1 MAFNM
6 MPMEPFDAASTANTA
21 QRWKKW
27 LNNFDLFVTAAAITD
42 DKQKRATLLYS
53 AGKGVQEIFATLDST
68 TTYKDAVDKLTAHF
82 TPCANIPYSRH
93 VFRETSQQSSE
104 TTLMFVTRL
113 RELAVDCDFGS
124 DIDGQIRDQVIE
136 RCVDKSLRVKYLTET
151 NITLSKILKMSQ
163 AYETA
168 HRHAEQYENNTNVNF
183 AQSKRVDRSQL
194 KCFNCGSKGHFASN
208 CRSRTKVN
216 QKSNKSSRQPESEEA
231 RSSYNSGPNR
241 HSSKRHKVRC
251 VDDENVDVE
260 ESEVEH
266 SSDEYCYAISNS
278 SQKIIVMV
286 NDQPVSMI
294 IDSGASC
301 NLITPEIAD
310 NLIRHGAKRVSKE
323 TKIWPYGSPPI
334 VSTYYLDATVNFREV
349 QTRAKLLVVDSNASS
364 LMGKSTA
371 EELGVLKIMVN
382 ALSNDELFS
391 AYPNVVNKKLGKLK
405 DCEVKLH
412 IDRTVPPVANK
423 HYRIPFHLRDK
434 VEEELQRLLRNDII
448 EEAHGPTEWLSSIV
462 VVPKSNSQDVRICV
476 DMRKP
481 NQAIV
486 RTRHITPTLDE
497 LIPVM
502 NNAKIFSKIDLRN
515 GYHQLLLHPESRYI
529 TTFSTHVGLFRYK
542 RLAFGINSAS
552 EIFQHVIWNL
562 IHDIPGA
569 RNISDDIIIFGENQ
583 RAHDKAVHAV
593 LKRLNDNGLT
603 INVPKCKF
611 STNEIDFFG
620 FKFSDKGLSADPKK
634 VEALKAFKSPEDA
647 KALRS
652 FIGMAT
658 YSSRFIQNYSVIT
671 APLRELLKKEVKWNW
686 TEKCEEAFQDVKK
699 QLSGDTV
706 MAFYDPKKKPTVVV
720 DGSPVGLGAI
730 LLQDNKPVAYASR
743 SLTDAETRYSQI
755 EREALAVVFGCEHF
769 RMYLAGCMFTIVT
782 DHKPLLSI
790 WKKVKP
796 PLRIERWGLRLLPF
810 KFDMVYQK
818 GEKNIADYLS
828 RNPSTMNSDARTLA
842 DEYVNFIANQ
852 SKPAAISMES
862 LVKATEEDK
871 LLQDVA
877 SLIKSNQWKQVHNN
891 PKLQPYK
898 NIHDELTIANNGIL
912 LRNARVIIPEKLQD
926 QVITIAHEGHQG
938 ITKTKSLM
946 RSKLWFPKMDDM
958 VERYVNSCHECAMN
972 TNTNNQ
978 VPLSMSE
985 LPGGPWMNISMDFCG
1000 PIPSGEYLFVIVDE
1014 YSRFPVVEIVNNLSA
1029 EKIIPVV
1036 DKVFSTFSYP
1046 VQVKTDNGTPFQSQQ
1061 WSDFCEFN
1069 NIHHRSITPLWP
1081 KGNAQAE
1088 NFNKPMLKAVRAAH
1102 HVRQSWKQ
1110 ALHTFLRMYRCT
1122 PHCTTS
1128 FSPHELLFTRP
1139 PRTKLPQIE
1148 KPDVNLDKVN
1158 QHDAKRKDIMKQYAD
1173 TKNHAKPCDIV
1184 VGDKVYMKHKKIN
1197 KWSTPYSSTIYNVVS
1212 IKGSMVTVCA
1222 DDERDYKTRNVSFF
1236 KKVQTYTCRVVPKQQ
1251 PPPPNNPAPIDQP
1264 QRPQRIK
1271 KPSVLLK
1278 DYVC

>member
-93 VFRETSQQSSE
+93 VFRQTSQQSSE

-124 DIDGQIRDQVIE
+124 DINGQIRDQVIE

-163 AYETA
+163 AHETA
-168 HRHAEQYENNTNVNF
+168 HRHAEQYENNANVNF

-349 QTRAKLLVVDSNASS
+349 QTRAKLVVVDSNASS

-405 DCEVKLH
+405 DCE
-412 IDRTVPPVANK
+412 
-423 HYRIPFHLRDK
+423 
-434 VEEELQRLLRNDII
+434 
-448 EEAHGPTEWLSSIV
+448 
-462 VVPKSNSQDVRICV
+462 
-476 DMRKP
+476 
-481 NQAIV
+481 
-486 RTRHITPTLDE
+486 
-497 LIPVM
+497 
-502 NNAKIFSKIDLRN
+502 
-515 GYHQLLLHPESRYI
+515 
-529 TTFSTHVGLFRYK
+529 
-542 RLAFGINSAS
+542 
-552 EIFQHVIWNL
+552 
-562 IHDIPGA
+562 
-569 RNISDDIIIFGENQ
+569 
-583 RAHDKAVHAV
+583 
-593 LKRLNDNGLT
+593 
-603 INVPKCKF
+603 
-611 STNEIDFFG
+611 
-620 FKFSDKGLSADPKK
+620 
-634 VEALKAFKSPEDA
+634 
-647 KALRS
+647 
-652 FIGMAT
+652 
-658 YSSRFIQNYSVIT
+658 
-671 APLRELLKKEVKWNW
+671 
-686 TEKCEEAFQDVKK
+686 
-699 QLSGDTV
+699 
-706 MAFYDPKKKPTVVV
+706 
-720 DGSPVGLGAI
+720 
-730 LLQDNKPVAYASR
+730 
-743 SLTDAETRYSQI
+743 
-755 EREALAVVFGCEHF
+755 
-769 RMYLAGCMFTIVT
+769 
-782 DHKPLLSI
+782 
-790 WKKVKP
+790 
-796 PLRIERWGLRLLPF
+796 
-810 KFDMVYQK
+810 
-818 GEKNIADYLS
+818 
-828 RNPSTMNSDARTLA
+828 
-842 DEYVNFIANQ
+842 VNFIANQ

-985 LPGGPWMNISMDFCG
+985 LPDGPWMNISMDFCG

-1148 KPDVNLDKVN
+1148 KPDVNHDKVN

>member
-1 MAFNM
+1 
-6 MPMEPFDAASTANTA
+6 MEPFDAASTANTA

-113 RELAVDCDFGS
+113 RELAVDWDLGS
-124 DIDGQIRDQVIE
+124 DINGQIRDQVIE

-163 AYETA
+163 AHETA
-168 HRHAEQYENNTNVNF
+168 HRHAEQYENNANVNF

-216 QKSNKSSRQPESEEA
+216 QKSNKSSRQPKSEEA

-286 NDQPVSMI
+286 NDEPVSMI

-423 HYRIPFHLRDK
+423 
-434 VEEELQRLLRNDII
+434 
-448 EEAHGPTEWLSSIV
+448 
-462 VVPKSNSQDVRICV
+462 
-476 DMRKP
+476 
-481 NQAIV
+481 
-486 RTRHITPTLDE
+486 
-497 LIPVM
+497 
-502 NNAKIFSKIDLRN
+502 
-515 GYHQLLLHPESRYI
+515 
-529 TTFSTHVGLFRYK
+529 
-542 RLAFGINSAS
+542 
-552 EIFQHVIWNL
+552 
-562 IHDIPGA
+562 
-569 RNISDDIIIFGENQ
+569 
-583 RAHDKAVHAV
+583 
-593 LKRLNDNGLT
+593 
-603 INVPKCKF
+603 
-611 STNEIDFFG
+611 
-620 FKFSDKGLSADPKK
+620 
-634 VEALKAFKSPEDA
+634 
-647 KALRS
+647 
-652 FIGMAT
+652 
-658 YSSRFIQNYSVIT
+658 
-671 APLRELLKKEVKWNW
+671 
-686 TEKCEEAFQDVKK
+686 
-699 QLSGDTV
+699 
-706 MAFYDPKKKPTVVV
+706 
-720 DGSPVGLGAI
+720 
-730 LLQDNKPVAYASR
+730 
-743 SLTDAETRYSQI
+743 
-755 EREALAVVFGCEHF
+755 
-769 RMYLAGCMFTIVT
+769 
-782 DHKPLLSI
+782 
-790 WKKVKP
+790 
-796 PLRIERWGLRLLPF
+796 
-810 KFDMVYQK
+810 
-818 GEKNIADYLS
+818 
-828 RNPSTMNSDARTLA
+828 
-842 DEYVNFIANQ
+842 
-852 SKPAAISMES
+852 
-862 LVKATEEDK
+862 
-871 LLQDVA
+871 
-877 SLIKSNQWKQVHNN
+877 
-891 PKLQPYK
+891 
-898 NIHDELTIANNGIL
+898 
-912 LRNARVIIPEKLQD
+912 
-926 QVITIAHEGHQG
+926 
-938 ITKTKSLM
+938 
-946 RSKLWFPKMDDM
+946 
-958 VERYVNSCHECAMN
+958 
-972 TNTNNQ
+972 
-978 VPLSMSE
+978 PLSMSE
-985 LPGGPWMNISMDFCG
+985 LPDGPWMNISMDFCG

-1036 DKVFSTFSYP
+1036 DKVFSTFSYQ

-1081 KGNAQAE
+1081 KGNAHFCTGRELQQAYVE
-1088 NFNKPMLKAVRAAH
+1088 
-1102 HVRQSWKQ
+1102 SS
-1110 ALHTFLRMYRCT
+1110 TSCT
-1122 PHCTTS
+1122 SRSPVVETS
-1128 FSPHELLFTRP
+1128 SPHIPANVPLHSPLYYILHP
-1139 PRTKLPQIE
+1139 P
-1148 KPDVNLDKVN
+1148 
-1158 QHDAKRKDIMKQYAD
+1158 
-1173 TKNHAKPCDIV
+1173 
-1184 VGDKVYMKHKKIN
+1184 
-1197 KWSTPYSSTIYNVVS
+1197 
-1212 IKGSMVTVCA
+1212 
-1222 DDERDYKTRNVSFF
+1222 
-1236 KKVQTYTCRVVPKQQ
+1236 
-1251 PPPPNNPAPIDQP
+1251 
-1264 QRPQRIK
+1264 
-1271 KPSVLLK
+1271 
-1278 DYVC
+1278 

>member
-124 DIDGQIRDQVIE
+124 DINGQIRDQVIE

-163 AYETA
+163 AHETA
-168 HRHAEQYENNTNVNF
+168 HRHAEQYENNANVNF

-216 QKSNKSSRQPESEEA
+216 QKSNKSSRQPKSEEA

-286 NDQPVSMI
+286 NDEPVSMI

-423 HYRIPFHLRDK
+423 
-434 VEEELQRLLRNDII
+434 
-448 EEAHGPTEWLSSIV
+448 
-462 VVPKSNSQDVRICV
+462 
-476 DMRKP
+476 
-481 NQAIV
+481 
-486 RTRHITPTLDE
+486 
-497 LIPVM
+497 
-502 NNAKIFSKIDLRN
+502 
-515 GYHQLLLHPESRYI
+515 
-529 TTFSTHVGLFRYK
+529 
-542 RLAFGINSAS
+542 
-552 EIFQHVIWNL
+552 
-562 IHDIPGA
+562 
-569 RNISDDIIIFGENQ
+569 
-583 RAHDKAVHAV
+583 
-593 LKRLNDNGLT
+593 
-603 INVPKCKF
+603 
-611 STNEIDFFG
+611 
-620 FKFSDKGLSADPKK
+620 
-634 VEALKAFKSPEDA
+634 
-647 KALRS
+647 
-652 FIGMAT
+652 
-658 YSSRFIQNYSVIT
+658 
-671 APLRELLKKEVKWNW
+671 
-686 TEKCEEAFQDVKK
+686 
-699 QLSGDTV
+699 
-706 MAFYDPKKKPTVVV
+706 
-720 DGSPVGLGAI
+720 
-730 LLQDNKPVAYASR
+730 
-743 SLTDAETRYSQI
+743 
-755 EREALAVVFGCEHF
+755 
-769 RMYLAGCMFTIVT
+769 
-782 DHKPLLSI
+782 
-790 WKKVKP
+790 
-796 PLRIERWGLRLLPF
+796 
-810 KFDMVYQK
+810 
-818 GEKNIADYLS
+818 
-828 RNPSTMNSDARTLA
+828 
-842 DEYVNFIANQ
+842 
-852 SKPAAISMES
+852 
-862 LVKATEEDK
+862 
-871 LLQDVA
+871 
-877 SLIKSNQWKQVHNN
+877 
-891 PKLQPYK
+891 
-898 NIHDELTIANNGIL
+898 
-912 LRNARVIIPEKLQD
+912 
-926 QVITIAHEGHQG
+926 
-938 ITKTKSLM
+938 
-946 RSKLWFPKMDDM
+946 
-958 VERYVNSCHECAMN
+958 
-972 TNTNNQ
+972 
-978 VPLSMSE
+978 PLSMSE
-985 LPGGPWMNISMDFCG
+985 LPDGPWMNISMDFCG

-1036 DKVFSTFSYP
+1036 DKVFSTFSYQ

-1081 KGNAQAE
+1081 KGNAHFCTGRELQQAYVE
-1088 NFNKPMLKAVRAAH
+1088 
-1102 HVRQSWKQ
+1102 SS
-1110 ALHTFLRMYRCT
+1110 TSCT
-1122 PHCTTS
+1122 SRSPVVETS
-1128 FSPHELLFTRP
+1128 SPHIPANVPLHSPLYYILHP
-1139 PRTKLPQIE
+1139 P
-1148 KPDVNLDKVN
+1148 
-1158 QHDAKRKDIMKQYAD
+1158 
-1173 TKNHAKPCDIV
+1173 
-1184 VGDKVYMKHKKIN
+1184 
-1197 KWSTPYSSTIYNVVS
+1197 
-1212 IKGSMVTVCA
+1212 
-1222 DDERDYKTRNVSFF
+1222 
-1236 KKVQTYTCRVVPKQQ
+1236 
-1251 PPPPNNPAPIDQP
+1251 
-1264 QRPQRIK
+1264 
-1271 KPSVLLK
+1271 
-1278 DYVC
+1278 